1 MISYTFI
8 LWSLNCVKLSKQSC
22 MKIWDTQTH
31 LQLSP
36 QGAGPLYFTQ
46 PQSSGFILCIAHLKK
61 FTSAFGGHL
70 HFVNIPHIRRFLH
83 PLLQSGRG
91 LMFISRQK
99 PLSTLIFFISYI
111 DLMIIIA
118 SVTSALPHTD
128 CGKNQVNRSYVPPL
142 LWLCTDMKEIHG
154 SQHQGHCKH
163 GRAYPTFLF
172 HGCVMTSPH
181 LIGLWLMNIP
191 INLFSNFLSFQKKI
205 FP

>member
-1 MISYTFI
+1 MRHTDPPSTIPSRRG
-8 LWSLNCVKLSKQSC
+8 SL
-22 MKIWDTQTH
+22 I
-31 LQLSP
+31 
-36 QGAGPLYFTQ
+36 FTQ
-46 PQSSGFILCIAHLKK
+46 PQSSGFIICIEHLKK
-61 FTSAFGGHL
+61 FPSVFGGHL
-70 HFVNIPHIRRFLH
+70 HFVSIPRIRRFSH

-118 SVTSALPHTD
+118 SVTSALPHPD

-163 GRAYPTFLF
+163 GRAYPTFSLSWMCDDF
-172 HGCVMTSPH
+172 SP
-181 LIGLWLMNIP
+181 LDWLMIHEHTY
-191 INLFSNFLSFQKKI
+191 
-205 FP
+205 